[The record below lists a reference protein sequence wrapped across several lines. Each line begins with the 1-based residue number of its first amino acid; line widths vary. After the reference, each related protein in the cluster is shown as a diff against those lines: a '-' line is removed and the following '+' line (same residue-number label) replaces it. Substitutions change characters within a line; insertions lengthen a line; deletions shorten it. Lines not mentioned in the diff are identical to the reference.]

1 MPGAATF
8 QVLFLATGR
17 EKSNHADRYL
27 ISFELLAD
35 AKARHYLTQ
44 SDARANFLK
53 ASSSSSSSF
62 AKNVSSVGCEKK
74 NFAKKCRRP
83 SPKIEPLPD
92 LRLQVDRLA
101 LTRVPY
107 YKQLAALHIKHTSSN
122 KAIFNL
128 FLIVNLHQQIVV
140 FT

>member
-27 ISFELLAD
+27 ICFELLAD
-35 AKARHYLTQ
+35 ATARHYLTQ

-101 LTRVPY
+101 LVRSSLPSVQSGLRSINSL
-107 YKQLAALHIKHTSSN
+107 QLYISN
-122 KAIFNL
+122 TLAVTKAKVL
-128 FLIVNLHQQIVV
+128 
-140 FT
+140 